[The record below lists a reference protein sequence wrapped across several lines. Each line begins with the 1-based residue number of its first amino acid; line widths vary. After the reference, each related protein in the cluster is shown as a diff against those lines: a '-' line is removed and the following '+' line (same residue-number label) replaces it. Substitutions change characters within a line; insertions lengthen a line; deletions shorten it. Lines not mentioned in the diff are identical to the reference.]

1 MKKKLYSAILASIMV
16 IGSICGV
23 AIPVYA
29 KEETKIIDGNDSY
42 DTATYL
48 DINGSYSDVLADS
61 DDVDFYKLTPDS
73 NGKLSIHFGHT
84 YGDSSDGWEV
94 ITYKYQDGEYLEL
107 SDTVIQLKDNEN
119 IELPFVGAQQGCE
132 YYIKVKGYYGDA
144 VNKKYTIKTTFTR
157 SEQYEKEENN
167 SYSSATEMGMNSTY
181 TGTLNNK
188 SDVDIYRIIS
198 SGDGK
203 IALTFEHTYA
213 EDSSG
218 WNVIIY
224 RYANG
229 EYQELSNEIIE
240 QKDSEVY
247 QLPYIGAVSN
257 GVYYVK
263 ITHYYWEEIGKEYV
277 LRNTFLQSGYYEKE
291 ENDSYKTATDLMV
304 GKVHNGTLNSN
315 NDKDFWKITATKK
328 GYIKLNF
335 GHEYV
340 DNGNGWSVS
349 VYQYINGEYKELSS
363 QTIELKD
370 NKSLQLKGIS
380 AQAGNIYYIKITNYY
395 WDAIGKNYTLKATY
409 SVAKPYNLRGTI
421 YGKKISLKWDRANTV
436 NGFEVYCKVGNGK
449 YKKIA
454 DTSKNSYTYKKLSKK
469 KTCYFKVR
477 SYIMNNGVKEYS
489 SFSAVVKARAW

>member
-1 MKKKLYSAILASIMV
+1 
-16 IGSICGV
+16 
-23 AIPVYA
+23 
-29 KEETKIIDGNDSY
+29 
-42 DTATYL
+42 
-48 DINGSYSDVLADS
+48 
-61 DDVDFYKLTPDS
+61 
-73 NGKLSIHFGHT
+73 
-84 YGDSSDGWEV
+84 
-94 ITYKYQDGEYLEL
+94 
-107 SDTVIQLKDNEN
+107 
-119 IELPFVGAQQGCE
+119 
-132 YYIKVKGYYGDA
+132 
-144 VNKKYTIKTTFTR
+144 
-157 SEQYEKEENN
+157 
-167 SYSSATEMGMNSTY
+167 MGMNSTY

-328 GYIKLNF
+328 DILN
-335 GHEYV
+335 
-340 DNGNGWSVS
+340 
-349 VYQYINGEYKELSS
+349 
-363 QTIELKD
+363 
-370 NKSLQLKGIS
+370 
-380 AQAGNIYYIKITNYY
+380 
-395 WDAIGKNYTLKATY
+395 
-409 SVAKPYNLRGTI
+409 
-421 YGKKISLKWDRANTV
+421 
-436 NGFEVYCKVGNGK
+436 
-449 YKKIA
+449 
-454 DTSKNSYTYKKLSKK
+454 
-469 KTCYFKVR
+469 
-477 SYIMNNGVKEYS
+477 
-489 SFSAVVKARAW
+489 